1 MVFDWFKKVNHAQ
14 QIDTNYGQAHNDIIE
29 KEKIKI
35 LERKN
40 SQYPFKQIKKKKN
53 KKKEMK

>member
-14 QIDTNYGQAHNDIIE
+14 QMDTNYGQALNDIIE

-40 SQYPFKQIKKKKN
+40 SQYPFKQI
-53 KKKEMK
+53 

>member
-1 MVFDWFKKVNHAQ
+1 MFDWFKKVNHAQ
-14 QIDTNYGQAHNDIIE
+14 EIDTNYCQALNDIIE

-40 SQYPFKQIKKKKN
+40 SQYPFKHI
-53 KKKEMK
+53 